1 MYLCYAGE
9 GYHTAGTRLL
19 LPWLDSLGS
28 WYLSKRAQ
36 LHDYPNGVLCNDS
49 NQLHDVRMVE
59 LTHCYWGKSGL
70 QLISWS
76 LSRFFTLPHF
86 THKVES
92 LKNFVLNATGQSWLY
107 VSESWQKKKAYGIIR
122 AQHKTHS
129 GEKIRWKG
137 EFKSYTQQ
145 ATTGTSKSWTKA
157 ALAPTTVVLFARVYT
172 NGWSQ
177 VPKEDHYHIA
187 VRNCVKEKH

>member
-59 LTHCYWGKSGL
+59 LTHCYWEKSGL

-86 THKVES
+86 THKAES
-92 LKNFVLNATGQSWLY
+92 LKTLCSMSQVNLGCMWVKVGR
-107 VSESWQKKKAYGIIR
+107 KKKAHGIIR
-122 AQHKTHS
+122 AQDKTHS

-145 ATTGTSKSWTKA
+145 ATTGTSKSWT
-157 ALAPTTVVLFARVYT
+157 
-172 NGWSQ
+172 
-177 VPKEDHYHIA
+177 
-187 VRNCVKEKH
+187 